1 MKENFKLFC
10 TLTRAYSLPIS
21 VMSWLV
27 PFLFALFNK
36 GNVLYGIIALFGIV
50 VLHLASNLFDDIID
64 YSRELWDIKRGKK
77 IDFNFQKGK
86 CCCIIEN
93 KITFKKAILINI
105 ILFGIAFLTGLFFLG
120 ISGIK
125 LLYIL
130 IPSIVLCLLY
140 PVLGCMGLGE
150 IIIAII
156 FSPLLYSGVYLV
168 MTGGFSLQILILSI
182 STGFLTVAILFN
194 HSLLDF
200 KYDTTNRKI
209 TLCRICRNEKNAL
222 ILLTVIIA
230 LAYVNL
236 LFWVLQGS
244 LNVLYLLPCLTLP
257 FALKLIKEMNVYI
270 SKDKTPDNAQNFLEK
285 FLMAQNLQKY
295 FIIVLC
301 VSIIL
306 SDWFKL

>member
-1 MKENFKLFC
+1 MF
-10 TLTRAYSLPIS
+10 
-21 VMSWLV
+21 LV
-27 PFLFALFNK
+27 
-36 GNVLYGIIALFGIV
+36 
-50 VLHLASNLFDDIID
+50 
-64 YSRELWDIKRGKK
+64 
-77 IDFNFQKGK
+77 
-86 CCCIIEN
+86 EN

>member
-105 ILFGIAFLTGLFFLG
+105 ILFDTYQFPLQPQMTRQ
-120 ISGIK
+120 
-125 LLYIL
+125 LLQ
-130 IPSIVLCLLY
+130 
-140 PVLGCMGLGE
+140 
-150 IIIAII
+150 
-156 FSPLLYSGVYLV
+156 
-168 MTGGFSLQILILSI
+168 QILHYLPSYYC
-182 STGFLTVAILFN
+182 SSVG
-194 HSLLDF
+194 S
-200 KYDTTNRKI
+200 
-209 TLCRICRNEKNAL
+209 
-222 ILLTVIIA
+222 
-230 LAYVNL
+230 
-236 LFWVLQGS
+236 WVL
-244 LNVLYLLPCLTLP
+244 L
-257 FALKLIKEMNVYI
+257 
-270 SKDKTPDNAQNFLEK
+270 
-285 FLMAQNLQKY
+285 
-295 FIIVLC
+295 
-301 VSIIL
+301 
-306 SDWFKL
+306 